1 MKLKQLV
8 LLSLG
13 VGALQACS
21 GGGEQGPAQTEPADA
36 PPAATAT
43 AEVVTPAAE
52 VTPRVYIVSP
62 ENGAT
67 VTSPVTVVFG
77 IEGFGVAPA
86 GTYEEGTG
94 HHHLLVDTDLPQLD
108 APIPAD
114 DNHLHFGKGQTETV
128 LELEPGDH
136 TLQLLL
142 GDGNHVPHST
152 ALISDPIVITV
163 TVE

>member
-1 MKLKQLV
+1 MKSHKLPI
-8 LLSLG
+8 LSAFAMLAAG
-13 VGALQACS
+13 CS
-21 GGGEQGPAQTEPADA
+21 GGTDT
-36 PPAATAT
+36 PPAAEDSGQPAPEAT
-43 AEVVTPAAE
+43 AETVVEPTAE
-52 VTPRVYIVSP
+52 PRVFIVSP

-77 IEGFGVAPA
+77 IEGYALAPA
-86 GTYEEGTG
+86 GSYEPNTG
-94 HHHLLVDTDLPQLD
+94 HHHLLVNAELPPLD

-114 DNHLHFGKGQTETV
+114 DNYLHFGKGQSETV

-142 GDGNHVPHST
+142 GDGNHVPHTT

-163 TVE
+163 AVE